1 MTENWIIKILCYFAA
16 LSVVIHGNA
25 ANVTE
30 EKLQS
35 TPITSTKPLGV
46 MEHRSEIVE
55 LDRSVDLMCTNQTWN
70 NTIFIVWKKK
80 KGGIEECNIAKRTS
94 ELEVNSCNDG
104 KRIQNRQNGTFLHI
118 PHFQY
123 KDEGI
128 YYCEVVYQ
136 GGLHASQINVSARV
150 PPKINLV
157 YDITQKMATCT
168 AANSKP
174 AANISWIG
182 VSNWTEKT
190 TKNPDHTYTV
200 ESSASIPDNTSL
212 QSVSCVVEH
221 PVWKE
226 DLHKTLGLPLE
237 NLGLSFSSFPL
248 TWTIIS
254 VSLSSLVGLSL
265 AVSFFV
271 RNHLSKIRNC
281 CKSSIPVSTLKK
293 KKDLQNDETY
303 TVYI

>member
-1 MTENWIIKILCYFAA
+1 LILIS
-16 LSVVIHGNA
+16 LVGDA

-46 MEHRSEIVE
+46 ME
-55 LDRSVDLMCTNQTWN
+55 
-70 NTIFIVWKKK
+70 
-80 KGGIEECNIAKRTS
+80 ECNIAKSTS
-94 ELEVNSCNDG
+94 EPEVNSCKDG
-104 KRIQNRQNGTFLHI
+104 KRIQNRQNGTYLHI

-128 YYCEVVYQ
+128 YYCEVVYK

-157 YDITQKMATCT
+157 YDIIQKMATCT

-182 VSNWTEKT
+182 VSNWTQKT
-190 TKNPDHTYTV
+190 TKNSDHTYTV

-212 QSVSCVVEH
+212 QNVSCLVEH
-221 PVWKE
+221 PVWKKGV
-226 DLHKTLGLPLE
+226 HKTLGLLLE
-237 NLGLSFSSFPL
+237 SMSHATKNF
-248 TWTIIS
+248 
-254 VSLSSLVGLSL
+254 
-265 AVSFFV
+265 
-271 RNHLSKIRNC
+271 
-281 CKSSIPVSTLKK
+281 
-293 KKDLQNDETY
+293 
-303 TVYI
+303 TVKRIA

>member
-1 MTENWIIKILCYFAA
+1 MTENWIVKVIFFLTFYAS
-16 LSVVIHGNA
+16 LSLAIN
-25 ANVTE
+25 
-30 EKLQS
+30 
-35 TPITSTKPLGV
+35 
-46 MEHRSEIVE
+46 EHRSEIVE

-70 NTIFIVWKKK
+70 NTIFVVWKKK
-80 KGGIEECNIAKRTS
+80 KGGKEECNIAKRTI
-94 ELEVNSCNDG
+94 EPEVNSCNDG

-212 QSVSCVVEH
+212 QNVSCVVEH

-226 DLHKTLGLPLE
+226 GVHKTVGLPLE
-237 NLGLSFSSFPL
+237 NFPSFPL

-254 VSLSSLVGLSL
+254 VSLSGFVVLILV
-265 AVSFFV
+265 ASFFI
-271 RNHLSKIRNC
+271 RKHLSKIRNC
-281 CKSSIPVSTLKK
+281 CKSSIPAPPPANRKQDVEELEPYASYVERVNSIYNSSAELC
-293 KKDLQNDETY
+293 NA
-303 TVYI
+303 